1 MAFRVR
7 LFGYRGLT
15 QMPKI
20 LPRQL
25 ATDSVGM
32 LSEPYEW
39 AQNLL
44 TTGAVAVSSVA
55 QPTPDLTKIV
65 RIEVEDGQTIRYEI
79 NPPSRAVAASTNSPR
94 LSGIDHFPFEPGWT
108 ISIVEGP

>member
-7 LFGYRGLT
+7 LFGYRGIV
-15 QMPKI
+15 QAPKV

-32 LSEPYEW
+32 LVEPYEW

-55 QPTPDLTKIV
+55 QPIPDQTKLI
-65 RIEVEDGQTIRYEI
+65 RIEVDDGNTIRYEI
-79 NPPSRAVAASTNSPR
+79 NPPGRTTAASTNSPR

-108 ISIVEGP
+108 VSIIEGP